1 MTLTKE
7 QIKYFI
13 ENYGNDDV
21 YFDHH
26 YEGANNQFL
35 IVEFYQHLGKMVSPE
50 NIEQAKLDLA
60 KRKIMPNIIVIT
72 KNGARIVSSD
82 KKISLKDK
90 TNVDQM
96 LEKQYQEQEKTK

>member
-1 MTLTKE
+1 MELTKE

-50 NIEQAKLDLA
+50 NIEQAKLDLV
-60 KRKIMPNIIVIT
+60 KRKIMPDIIVIT
-72 KNGARIVSSD
+72 KNGARILND
-82 KKISLKDK
+82 DTQDRTLEENYKDFLNDLKNED
-90 TNVDQM
+90 NF
-96 LEKQYQEQEKTK
+96 EK

>member
-60 KRKIMPNIIVIT
+60 KRKIMPDIIVIT
-72 KNGARIVSSD
+72 KNGARILND
-82 KKISLKDK
+82 D
-90 TNVDQM
+90 TQDRT
-96 LEKQYQEQEKTK
+96 LEKNYKDFLNDLKNEDNLEK

>member
-60 KRKIMPNIIVIT
+60 KLKIMPNIIVIT
-72 KNGARIVSSD
+72 KNGARILND
-82 KKISLKDK
+82 D
-90 TNVDQM
+90 TQDRT
-96 LEKQYQEQEKTK
+96 LEKNYKDFLDDLKNEDNFEK

>member
-1 MTLTKE
+1 MELTKE

-26 YEGANNQFL
+26 YEGSNNQFL

-50 NIEQAKLDLA
+50 NIEQAKLDLV
-60 KRKIMPNIIVIT
+60 KRKIMPDIIVIT
-72 KNGARIVSSD
+72 KNGA
-82 KKISLKDK
+82 KILNDDTQDRTLEENYKDFLNDLK
-90 TNVDQM
+90 NEYN
-96 LEKQYQEQEKTK
+96 LEK

>member
-60 KRKIMPNIIVIT
+60 KRKIMPDIIVIT
-72 KNGARIVSSD
+72 KNSARILND
-82 KKISLKDK
+82 D
-90 TNVDQM
+90 TQDRT
-96 LEKQYQEQEKTK
+96 LEKSYKDFLDDLKNEDNFEK

>member
-60 KRKIMPNIIVIT
+60 KRKIMPDIIVIT
-72 KNGARIVSSD
+72 KNGARILNDDTYDRS
-82 KKISLKDK
+82 
-90 TNVDQM
+90 
-96 LEKQYQEQEKTK
+96 LEKNYKDFLNDLKNEDIFEK

>member
-7 QIKYFI
+7 QIKYYI

-60 KRKIMPNIIVIT
+60 KLKIMPNIIVIT
-72 KNGARIVSSD
+72 KNGARILND
-82 KKISLKDK
+82 DTQDRTLEKNYKDFLDDLKDED
-90 TNVDQM
+90 NF
-96 LEKQYQEQEKTK
+96 EK

>member
-60 KRKIMPNIIVIT
+60 KRKITPDIIVIT
-72 KNGARIVSSD
+72 KNGARILND
-82 KKISLKDK
+82 D
-90 TNVDQM
+90 TQDRT
-96 LEKQYQEQEKTK
+96 LEKNYKDFLDDLKNEDNFEK

>member
-21 YFDHH
+21 YYDHH

-60 KRKIMPNIIVIT
+60 KRKITPDIIVIT
-72 KNGARIVSSD
+72 KNGARILND
-82 KKISLKDK
+82 D
-90 TNVDQM
+90 TQDRT
-96 LEKQYQEQEKTK
+96 LEKNYKDFLDDLKNEDNFEK

>member
-60 KRKIMPNIIVIT
+60 KLKIMPDIIVIT
-72 KNGARIVSSD
+72 KNGARILND
-82 KKISLKDK
+82 D
-90 TNVDQM
+90 TQDRT
-96 LEKQYQEQEKTK
+96 LEKNYKDFLNDLKNEDNFEK

>member
-60 KRKIMPNIIVIT
+60 KLKIMPDIIVIT
-72 KNGARIVSSD
+72 KNGAIILNDDTQDR
-82 KKISLKDK
+82 
-90 TNVDQM
+90 T
-96 LEKQYQEQEKTK
+96 LEKNYKDFLNDLKNEDNFEK

>member
-26 YEGANNQFL
+26 YEGANNQLL

-60 KRKIMPNIIVIT
+60 KLKIMPDIIVIT
-72 KNGARIVSSD
+72 KNGARILND
-82 KKISLKDK
+82 D
-90 TNVDQM
+90 TQDRT
-96 LEKQYQEQEKTK
+96 LEKNYKDFLDDLKNEDNFEK

>member
-72 KNGARIVSSD
+72 KNGARILND
-82 KKISLKDK
+82 D
-90 TNVDQM
+90 TQDRT
-96 LEKQYQEQEKTK
+96 LEKNYKDFLDDLKNEDNFEK

>member
-60 KRKIMPNIIVIT
+60 KLKIMPNIIVIT
-72 KNGARIVSSD
+72 KNGARILND
-82 KKISLKDK
+82 D
-90 TNVDQM
+90 TQDRT
-96 LEKQYQEQEKTK
+96 LEKNYKDFLNDLKNEDNFEK

>member
-60 KRKIMPNIIVIT
+60 KRKIMPDIIAIT
-72 KNGARIVSSD
+72 KNGARILND
-82 KKISLKDK
+82 D
-90 TNVDQM
+90 TYDRT
-96 LEKQYQEQEKTK
+96 LEKNYKDFLNDLKNKDNFEK

>member
-21 YFDHH
+21 YYDHH

-60 KRKIMPNIIVIT
+60 KLKIMPNIIVIT
-72 KNGARIVSSD
+72 KNGARILND
-82 KKISLKDK
+82 D
-90 TNVDQM
+90 TQDRT
-96 LEKQYQEQEKTK
+96 LEKNYKDFLDDLKNEDNFEK

>member
-60 KRKIMPNIIVIT
+60 KRKIMPDIIVIT
-72 KNGARIVSSD
+72 KNGARILND
-82 KKISLKDK
+82 D
-90 TNVDQM
+90 TYDRT
-96 LEKQYQEQEKTK
+96 LEKNYKDFLNDLKNEDNFEK

>member
-60 KRKIMPNIIVIT
+60 KRKIMPDIIAIT
-72 KNGARIVSSD
+72 KNGARILND
-82 KKISLKDK
+82 D
-90 TNVDQM
+90 TYDRT
-96 LEKQYQEQEKTK
+96 LEKNYKDFLNDLKNEDNFEK

>member
-60 KRKIMPNIIVIT
+60 KRKIMPDIIVIT
-72 KNGARIVSSD
+72 KNSARILND
-82 KKISLKDK
+82 D
-90 TNVDQM
+90 TQDRT
-96 LEKQYQEQEKTK
+96 LEKNYKDFLDDLKNEDNFEK

>member
-1 MTLTKE
+1 MELTKE

-35 IVEFYQHLGKMVSPE
+35 IVKFYQHLGKMVSPE

-60 KRKIMPNIIVIT
+60 KRKIMPDIIVIT
-72 KNGARIVSSD
+72 KNGARILND
-82 KKISLKDK
+82 DTQDRTLEENYKDFLNDLKNED
-90 TNVDQM
+90 DF
-96 LEKQYQEQEKTK
+96 EK

>member
-21 YFDHH
+21 YYDHH

-60 KRKIMPNIIVIT
+60 KLKIMPNIIVIT
-72 KNGARIVSSD
+72 KNGARILND
-82 KKISLKDK
+82 D
-90 TNVDQM
+90 TQDRT
-96 LEKQYQEQEKTK
+96 LEKNYKDFLNDLKNEDNFEK

>member
-35 IVEFYQHLGKMVSPE
+35 IIEFYQHLGKMVSPE

-60 KRKIMPNIIVIT
+60 KRKIMPDIIVIT
-72 KNGARIVSSD
+72 KNGARILND
-82 KKISLKDK
+82 D
-90 TNVDQM
+90 TYDRT
-96 LEKQYQEQEKTK
+96 LEKNYKDFLNDLKNEDNFEK

>member
-72 KNGARIVSSD
+72 KNGARILND
-82 KKISLKDK
+82 D
-90 TNVDQM
+90 TQDRT
-96 LEKQYQEQEKTK
+96 LEKNYKDFLNDLKNEDNFEK

>member
-60 KRKIMPNIIVIT
+60 KLKIMPNIIVIT
-72 KNGARIVSSD
+72 KNGARILND
-82 KKISLKDK
+82 D
-90 TNVDQM
+90 TYDRT
-96 LEKQYQEQEKTK
+96 LEKNYKDFLNDLKNEDNFEK

>member
-60 KRKIMPNIIVIT
+60 KLKIMPNIIVIT
-72 KNGARIVSSD
+72 KNGARILND
-82 KKISLKDK
+82 DTKDR
-90 TNVDQM
+90 T
-96 LEKQYQEQEKTK
+96 LEKNYKDFLDDLKNEDNFEK

>member
-21 YFDHH
+21 YYDHH

-60 KRKIMPNIIVIT
+60 KRKITPDIIVIT
-72 KNGARIVSSD
+72 KNGARILND
-82 KKISLKDK
+82 D
-90 TNVDQM
+90 TQDRT
-96 LEKQYQEQEKTK
+96 LEKNYKDFLNDLKNEDNFEK

>member
-60 KRKIMPNIIVIT
+60 KLKIMPDIIVIT
-72 KNGARIVSSD
+72 KNGARILND
-82 KKISLKDK
+82 D
-90 TNVDQM
+90 TQDRT
-96 LEKQYQEQEKTK
+96 LEKNYKDFLDDLKNEDNFEK